1 LKVIFYL
8 PSSTC
13 VLLLA
18 RVSMKEGSIFPSRES
33 PRWGVNFWIV
43 EVPMT
48 LEKMGNMLILEQF
61 LSKHNVIGLGV
72 TLDVQEIGELINGT
86 MK

>member
-1 LKVIFYL
+1 
-8 PSSTC
+8 
-13 VLLLA
+13 
-18 RVSMKEGSIFPSRES
+18 
-33 PRWGVNFWIV
+33 
-43 EVPMT
+43 MT